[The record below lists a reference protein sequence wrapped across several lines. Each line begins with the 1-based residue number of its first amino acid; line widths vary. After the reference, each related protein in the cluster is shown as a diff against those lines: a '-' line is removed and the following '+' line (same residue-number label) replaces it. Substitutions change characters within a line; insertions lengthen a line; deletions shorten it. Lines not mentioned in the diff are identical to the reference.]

1 MDTRKRGLQKGRKK
15 RFLGVTSTLNPVQPL
30 EQKKK
35 GQPAEVLGGIQVN
48 PFLLLSRNS
57 ESLRE
62 GEWDRGGRRAVLV
75 GSPFH
80 LSNRSGETLTRLTAA
95 QGLCSMEQIE
105 SFVFL
110 FFRTGGVLGGQLG
123 DKEQGSGSSCL
134 VWYKSKGICQK
145 QPPIPLLER
154 EPKLLCMKAEGC
166 VWVVGPCGVRGDGVY
181 ETHSLSSA
189 GGQGLEVRC
198 QGLNPSSCR

>member
-1 MDTRKRGLQKGRKK
+1 MWALFYEGWVNTRKRGLQKGRKK
-15 RFLGVTSTLNPVQPL
+15 RFLRVTSTLNPVQPL

-62 GEWDRGGRRAVLV
+62 GEWDRGGRRAVLI
-75 GSPFH
+75 

-123 DKEQGSGSSCL
+123 DEELGSGSSCL
-134 VWYKSKGICQK
+134 VWYKSEGMCQK
-145 QPPIPLLER
+145 QPPIP
-154 EPKLLCMKAEGC
+154 
-166 VWVVGPCGVRGDGVY
+166 
-181 ETHSLSSA
+181 
-189 GGQGLEVRC
+189 
-198 QGLNPSSCR
+198 